1 MRSATTTHREER
13 GGSVRIFIVDDHVAI
28 RIGLTSMLRAQSGLE
43 VLGTAASGRDALAS
57 FESGVP
63 DVVLVDLRMAEMDG
77 ITLLRELHK
86 RFPSVRTIV
95 LTSYDADED
104 IYNAVCAGAK
114 GYVVKDAPEQDLLD
128 AICAVRDGRTYY
140 PPLVASRL
148 AERLQRASLSSREVE
163 VLEMLAKGLTN
174 KEVAGALNLSR
185 HTVRCHVASITAKL
199 SVSDRTEAVAV
210 ALKHGIIR

>member
-13 GGSVRIFIVDDHVAI
+13 SGPVRIFIVDDHVAI

-63 DVVLVDLRMAEMDG
+63 DVVLVDLRMADMDG
-77 ITLLRELHK
+77 ITLLRELHQ

-104 IYNAVCAGAK
+104 IYNAV
-114 GYVVKDAPEQDLLD
+114 LH
-128 AICAVRDGRTYY
+128 R
-140 PPLVASRL
+140 SR
-148 AERLQRASLSSREVE
+148 RARW
-163 VLEMLAKGLTN
+163 
-174 KEVAGALNLSR
+174 
-185 HTVRCHVASITAKL
+185 RCWRCCPKA
-199 SVSDRTEAVAV
+199 
-210 ALKHGIIR
+210 

>member
-13 GGSVRIFIVDDHVAI
+13 SGPVRIFIVDDHVAI

-63 DVVLVDLRMAEMDG
+63 DVVLVDLRMADMDG
-77 ITLLRELHK
+77 ITLLRELHQ

-104 IYNAVCAGAK
+104 IYNAVCAGAS
-114 GYVVKDAPEQDLLD
+114 GYILKDAPEQDLLA
-128 AICAVRDGRTYY
+128 AICAVRAGRTYY
-140 PPLVASRL
+140 APLVASRL

-163 VLEMLAKGLTN
+163 VLEMLSKGLTN
-174 KEVAGALNLSR
+174 KEIAGALNLSR
-185 HTVRCHVASITAKL
+185 HTVRCHVANITDKL